1 MLEKALESPLGC
13 KEIKLVNPK
22 ENQPS
27 ISLEGLILKVT
38 LQSLAT
44 GCEEL
49 TGEDRHARKD

>member
-1 MLEKALESPLGC
+1 MLEKALESPLGY

-38 LQSLAT
+38 GDEGSRGSDGSIASLT
-44 GCEEL
+44 Q
-49 TGEDRHARKD
+49 TK